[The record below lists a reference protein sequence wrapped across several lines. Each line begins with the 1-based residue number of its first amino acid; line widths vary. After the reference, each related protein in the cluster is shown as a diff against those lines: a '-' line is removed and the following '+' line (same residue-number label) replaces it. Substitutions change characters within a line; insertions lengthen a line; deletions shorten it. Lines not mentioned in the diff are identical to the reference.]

1 MKLMTTKMAFFI
13 DKERTR
19 LSDGTYIPRA
29 VTGVFV
35 DTGDYRM
42 KECYAHVGQHGT
54 CAVDWVAEN
63 CRPATYAE
71 FKELYDELEN
81 MVGYEVEVVDAE
93 WWLAKAMD
101 SINNMAA

>member
-1 MKLMTTKMAFFI
+1 MEKTKVKMAFFI
-13 DKERTR
+13 DNVRIRSEYGRR
-19 LSDGTYIPRA
+19 FPRV

-35 DTGDYRM
+35 DDGDDFQ
-42 KECYAHVGQHGT
+42 KDCYAHVGQHGT
-54 CAVDWVAEN
+54 CDVRWIAEI

-71 FKELYDELEN
+71 YKALYDELEN

-101 SINNMAA
+101 RINNMAA